1 MSNLPAR
8 LGEGEPSQRQLA
20 RAAKAVQSTEL
31 AVLKHSLKARY
42 EAECSRLDS
51 QALSDVVRCAM
62 EEQVA
67 NLDYGLRL
75 AAGSAAKAELVSR
88 LVALHSDI
96 DNERIRRQ
104 RR

>member
-8 LGEGEPSQRQLA
+8 LDDGDPSPRQLA
-20 RAAKAVQSTEL
+20 RASKAVRSTEL

-42 EAECSRLDS
+42 QAERSRLDS

-62 EEQVA
+62 EEQVS
-67 NLDYGLRL
+67 NLDFGLRL
-75 AAGSAAKAELVSR
+75 AGGSAARAELVSR

-96 DNERIRRQ
+96 ENEHIRRQ
-104 RR
+104 WR